1 MTHNQQRTEIYK
13 GFLQIS
19 NKNRKVGKG
28 YQEDIPRGGTSTAT
42 EHRTT
47 WLMKIKAREQNDGLT
62 HRLTKINK

>member
-47 WLMKIKAREQNDGLT
+47 WPASNRVREQNDGLT

>member
-28 YQEDIPRGGTSTAT
+28 YQEDIQRGGTWTAT

-47 WLMKIKAREQNDGLT
+47 WPASNHNREQNDGLT
-62 HRLTKINK
+62 RRLTKKQ

>member
-28 YQEDIPRGGTSTAT
+28 YQEDIQREGTRTAT
-42 EHRTT
+42 EHQMTGP
-47 WLMKIKAREQNDGLT
+47 ASNHSHEQNDGLIR
-62 HRLTKINK
+62 RLTKKKR